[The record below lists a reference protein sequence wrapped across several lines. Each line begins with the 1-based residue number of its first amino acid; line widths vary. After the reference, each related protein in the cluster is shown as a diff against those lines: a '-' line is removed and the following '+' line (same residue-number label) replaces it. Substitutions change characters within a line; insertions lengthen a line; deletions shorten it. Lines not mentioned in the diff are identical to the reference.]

1 MSGIGAVLAVVVPFT
16 LLILA
21 LVFIVLAA
29 RSQLVA
35 VGSVHLSIN
44 DEPDKALTVPVAG
57 KLLNVLSERQIFLP
71 SACGGG
77 GTCGECRVIVRDGGG
92 DPLPTERSKL
102 NRGQLRQGYRLSCQL
117 TVKRD
122 LSLEIPPEFFE
133 IRNQAGSALGGQ
145 SRRAQRPTDSHALQ
159 RRRLV

>member
-35 VGSVHLSIN
+35 VGSVNLSIN

-57 KLLNVLSERQIFLP
+57 KLLNVLSERKIFLP

-77 GTCGECRVIVRDGGG
+77 GTCGECRVVVRGGGG

-133 IRNQAGSALGGQ
+133 IRKWECAVRSNRNVATFIKELVLELPAG
-145 SRRAQRPTDSHALQ
+145 T
-159 RRRLV
+159 